1 MYGSYCQVAE
11 TDVRYACVV
20 IDPPTPPGAAE
31 LPLRTRKRLQ
41 AMRRIQR
48 VAIDRFDRDG
58 FDHVT
63 IEEIA
68 AASEVSA
75 RSVYR
80 YFGTKEQLVI
90 WEPHEVTSG
99 PLVLAD
105 DVAGSPV
112 DAIGQLVLSSLVA
125 GMTEDLDLVRRRMR
139 LVFTTPSIE
148 AALAV
153 QAYGL
158 APGIAERIAPI
169 LGRPSDD
176 PDVQVHAHAFV
187 GGMVGSLRS
196 WFAGGFTDTP
206 EVVVGRPLAVLARG
220 LRAAPA
226 DRD

>member
-1 MYGSYCQVAE
+1 VAASAL
-11 TDVRYACVV
+11 RYARVV
-20 IDPPTPPGAAE
+20 SDLPTPPGTAA
-31 LPLRTRKRLQ
+31 LPLRTRKRLE

-48 VAIDRFDRDG
+48 VAVDRFDRDG

-63 IEEIA
+63 IEEVA

-90 WEPHEVTSG
+90 WEPHDVTAG

-105 DVAGSPV
+105 DNGGSPI
-112 DAIGQLVLSSLVA
+112 DAVGALMLSSLVA

-153 QAYGL
+153 QAYSL

-206 EVVVGRPLAVLARG
+206 EVVVARPLAVLARG
-220 LRAAPA
+220 LQAAPA

>member
-1 MYGSYCQVAE
+1 VSA
-11 TDVRYACVV
+11 
-20 IDPPTPPGAAE
+20 PPTPPGTAD
-31 LPLRTRKRLQ
+31 LPLRTRKRLE

-63 IEEIA
+63 IEEVA
-68 AASEVSA
+68 AASDVSA

-80 YFGTKEQLVI
+80 YFGTKEHLVI
-90 WEPHEVTSG
+90 WEPHDVTAG
-99 PLVLAD
+99 PLVLDD
-105 DVAGSPV
+105 DVGDSPV
-112 DAIGQLVLSSLVA
+112 DSVGALVLSSLVA

-158 APGIAERIAPI
+158 APGIAERIAPV

-196 WFAGGFTDTP
+196 WFAGGFADAP
-206 EVVVGRPLAVLARG
+206 EIVVGRPLAVLARG
-220 LRAAPA
+220 LRAEPA
-226 DRD
+226 ERD

>member
-1 MYGSYCQVAE
+1 MAA
-11 TDVRYACVV
+11 TDARYAHVMSALT
-20 IDPPTPPGAAE
+20 TPPGPAD
-31 LPLRTRKRLQ
+31 LPLRTRKRLE

-48 VAIDRFDRDG
+48 VAIDRFDRLG
-58 FDHVT
+58 FEKVT
-63 IEEIA
+63 IEEVA
-68 AASEVSA
+68 AASEVSP

-90 WEPHEVTSG
+90 WEPHDLAPG
-99 PLVLAD
+99 PLILAD
-105 DVAGSPV
+105 DVGDSPI
-112 DAIGQLVLSSLVA
+112 DAVGDLVLSSLVA
-125 GMTEDLDLVRRRMR
+125 GMSEDLDLVHRRMR

-153 QAYGL
+153 QAYSL
-158 APGIAERIAPI
+158 APGIAERIAPA

-196 WFAGGFTDTP
+196 WFAGGFADTP

-220 LRAAPA
+220 LRAASA
-226 DRD
+226 DDC

>member
-1 MYGSYCQVAE
+1 MSA
-11 TDVRYACVV
+11 
-20 IDPPTPPGAAE
+20 PPTPPRTAP
-31 LPLRTRKRLQ
+31 LPLRERKRLE

-48 VAIDRFDRDG
+48 VAIDRFDADG

-63 IEEIA
+63 IEEVA
-68 AASEVSA
+68 AASDVSP
-75 RSVYR
+75 RSLYR

-90 WEPHEVTSG
+90 WEPHDVADG
-99 PLVLAD
+99 PLVLD
-105 DVAGSPV
+105 DDAAGSPV
-112 DAIGQLVLSSLVA
+112 DAVGSLVLSTLVA
-125 GMTEDLDLVRRRMR
+125 GMNEDLDLVRRRMR

-158 APGIAERIAPI
+158 APGIAERIAPV

-196 WFAGGFTDTP
+196 WFEGGFADTP

-220 LRAAPA
+220 LRSAAP
-226 DRD
+226 DRT